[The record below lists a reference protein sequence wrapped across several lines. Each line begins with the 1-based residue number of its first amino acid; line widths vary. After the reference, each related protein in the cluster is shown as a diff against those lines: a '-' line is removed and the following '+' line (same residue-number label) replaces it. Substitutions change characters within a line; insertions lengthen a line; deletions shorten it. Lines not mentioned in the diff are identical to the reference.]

1 MFLQKRILKRLMT
14 EAYKYRLIVAMS
26 EDDWL
31 YLAGSYWEV
40 NIKKEYIPKETMG
53 DIIALIGELPE
64 PGERF
69 SATKEG
75 NQMEFD
81 ETRQIDVAPFK
92 RNEPLAITN
101 VFLAGN
107 GGTLLRLLQDAETG
121 QVFAVNNVFVDI
133 VNNSECMKE
142 KGEYLIDE
150 PFYNVNAGILWK
162 NNVCMLRAGFRK
174 DTKNENVMN
183 QMQGLDIIPI
193 GKENTDEE

>member
-1 MFLQKRILKRLMT
+1 MFLQKRIFKRLMT
-14 EAYKYRLIVAMS
+14 EAYKHRLVVAMP

-31 YLAGSYWEV
+31 YMAGSYWEV
-40 NIKKEYIPKETMG
+40 NIKREYIPKETMG

-81 ETRQIDVAPFK
+81 GTRQIDVAPFK
-92 RNEPLAITN
+92 RNELLTITN
-101 VFLAGN
+101 VLMLGI

-121 QVFAVNNVFVDI
+121 QVFAVNNVFIDI

-162 NNVCMLRAGFRK
+162 SNACMLRAGFRN
-174 DTKNENVMN
+174 DTKNEEVMN
-183 QMQGLDIIPI
+183 QMQGLDLITID
-193 GKENTDEE
+193 GENTNEK

>member
-1 MFLQKRILKRLMT
+1 MFLQKKIFKRLMT
-14 EAYKYRLIVAMS
+14 EAYKHRLIVAMT

-31 YLAGSYWEV
+31 YMAGSYWEV

-81 ETRQIDVAPFK
+81 GKRQIDVAPFK
-92 RNEPLAITN
+92 RNEPLVITD
-101 VFLAGN
+101 VLMLGI

-121 QVFAVNNVFVDI
+121 QV
-133 VNNSECMKE
+133 SQSTM
-142 KGEYLIDE
+142 YSLIS
-150 PFYNVNAGILWK
+150 
-162 NNVCMLRAGFRK
+162 
-174 DTKNENVMN
+174 
-183 QMQGLDIIPI
+183 
-193 GKENTDEE
+193 

>member
-1 MFLQKRILKRLMT
+1 MFLQKKIFKRLMT
-14 EAYKYRLIVAMS
+14 EAYKHRLIVAMTGD
-26 EDDWL
+26 EWL
-31 YLAGSYWEV
+31 YMAGSYWEV

-81 ETRQIDVAPFK
+81 GTRQIDVALFK
-92 RNEPLAITN
+92 RSEPLVITD
-101 VFLAGN
+101 VLMLGN

-121 QVFAVNNVFVDI
+121 QVFTVNNVFVDI
-133 VNNSECMKE
+133 VNDSECMKE
-142 KGEYLIDE
+142 KGEYLVDE

-162 NNVCMLRAGFRK
+162 NNVCMLRAGFRN

-183 QMQGLDIIPI
+183 QMQGLNIIPN

>member
-1 MFLQKRILKRLMT
+1 MFLQKRIFKRLMT
-14 EAYKYRLIVAMS
+14 EAYKHRLIVAMTAD
-26 EDDWL
+26 EWL
-31 YLAGSYWEV
+31 YMAGSYWEV

-53 DIIALIGELPE
+53 DIIALIGELPN

-69 SATKEG
+69 SSTKEG

-81 ETRQIDVAPFK
+81 GTRQIDVAPFK
-92 RNEPLAITN
+92 RSEPLVITD
-101 VFLAGN
+101 VLMLGN

-121 QVFAVNNVFVDI
+121 RVFTVNNVFIDI
-133 VNNSECMKE
+133 VNDSECMKE
-142 KGEYLIDE
+142 KGEYLVDE

-162 NNVCMLRAGFRK
+162 NNVCMLRAGFRN

>member
-1 MFLQKRILKRLMT
+1 MFLQKRIFKRLMT
-14 EAYKYRLIVAMS
+14 EAYKHRLIVAMT
-26 EDDWL
+26 EDEWL
-31 YLAGSYWEV
+31 YMAGSYWEV

-69 SATKEG
+69 SSTKEG

-81 ETRQIDVAPFK
+81 GARQIDIDPFR
-92 RNEPLAITN
+92 RNEPLVITD
-101 VFLAGN
+101 VFLMGT
-107 GGTLLRLLQDAETG
+107 GGTLLRLLQDADTG
-121 QVFAVNNVFVDI
+121 QVFAVNNVFIDI
-133 VNNSECMKE
+133 INNAECMKE

-162 NNVCMLRAGFRK
+162 NNVCMLRAGFRR
-174 DTKNENVMN
+174 DQKNEKVMN
-183 QMQGLDIIPI
+183 LMQGLDIIPI

>member
-1 MFLQKRILKRLMT
+1 MFLQKKIFKRLMT
-14 EAYKYRLIVAMS
+14 EAYKHRLIVAMS
-26 EDDWL
+26 EDGWL
-31 YLAGSYWEV
+31 YMAGSYWEV

-81 ETRQIDVAPFK
+81 GTRQIDVAPFK
-92 RNEPLAITN
+92 RSEPLVITD
-101 VFLAGN
+101 VLMLGN

-121 QVFAVNNVFVDI
+121 QVFTVNNVFVDI
-133 VNNSECMKE
+133 ISNAECMEE
-142 KGEYLIDE
+142 KGEYTIDE
-150 PFYNVNAGILWK
+150 PFYDAGASILWR
-162 NNVCMLRAGFRK
+162 NNVCMLRAGLRH
-174 DTKNENVMN
+174 DNKNEKVMN